1 MSVRIYQTTRRHGFR
16 KCPYL
21 LPQHRVSRQTIIP
34 KPWDVRV
41 LQIFVPVLGLPL
53 VLARWL
59 CSTLVR
65 SGLASARNKP
75 VVGRYLF
82 RSVFPF
88 TLILLCPLGATLSR
102 PAMCAGSLSLD
113 VQKMAALCDVM
124 KCCRGFPFFGS
135 LFFLKIKKGFAF
147 CASHCKI
154 VRAFVCVRPTVRL
167 SVRVRAPLS
176 DCAYVC
182 VPHCQIVHACVR
194 PTVVVRACVFVRPTV
209 RLCVRVFVCVHL
221 SDCVCVCLC
230 APLSGCVCVCLCAP
244 LSDCVRPTVRLCVRV
259 CSPLS
264 DCVCVHPTVIVC
276 VCASHCQ
283 IVRASHSDCACVCP
297 TVRVCVR
304 MCAPLRLCVHVCPT
318 QIVRACVCPTVRLC
332 VHVCV
337 PLSDCAC
344 VCPTVRLCVR
354 VRAPLSDLK
363 QFDTFL

>member
-1 MSVRIYQTTRRHGFR
+1 M
-16 KCPYL
+16 
-21 LPQHRVSRQTIIP
+21 
-34 KPWDVRV
+34 
-41 LQIFVPVLGLPL
+41 
-53 VLARWL
+53 LARWL

-209 RLCVRVFVCVHL
+209 RLCVRV
-221 SDCVCVCLC
+221 
-230 APLSGCVCVCLCAP
+230 
-244 LSDCVRPTVRLCVRV
+244 

-332 VHVCV
+332 VHVCA